1 MTKAII
7 HTSEGDIKVDLFDDK
22 APFTVSNFVKLATG
36 KQQWTDPVTGEPT
49 TEPLYNGTVF
59 HRIIKDFMIQGG
71 DPAGNGTGG
80 PGYMFDDEI
89 DPELTFDKPYL
100 LAMANAGKH
109 RDPATGEIRGTNGSQ
124 FFITTVNTSWRNGKH
139 TIFGEVT
146 DEESQKIVKKIESVE
161 TDRSDAPVEPVMI
174 ETIEILN

>member
-80 PGYMFDDEI
+80 PDTCLM
-89 DPELTFDKPYL
+89 TKS
-100 LAMANAGKH
+100 
-109 RDPATGEIRGTNGSQ
+109 T
-124 FFITTVNTSWRNGKH
+124 
-139 TIFGEVT
+139 
-146 DEESQKIVKKIESVE
+146 
-161 TDRSDAPVEPVMI
+161 
-174 ETIEILN
+174 LN